1 MTDKNSISDKYSA
14 SNKDRIVDND
24 TLHGGSIHER
34 ETPFLLLNRDKLE
47 RNVARLRKHTDSF
60 GIPLRPHLKTVKS
73 VEAARL
79 ILTNGNGPATVSTLK
94 EAEVF
99 AAADCKNLIY
109 AVGIAPQKLA
119 RVVKLLK
126 AGTDISVILDSIEQA
141 RVVADYSQQA
151 GVKIP
156 ALIEIDSDGHRSGV
170 VPGDALLTEIGQ
182 ILHNEGAELRGIIT
196 HAGESYHCKSLQE
209 HQAMAEKERAAAVAC
224 AEALREAGLPSPVV
238 SVGSTPTAH
247 FSQDLTGVTEVRAG
261 VFTLFDLVM
270 TGAGV
275 CQVADIAL
283 SVVATV
289 IGHQRQKGWIMVDAG
304 WMAMSRDRGT
314 ASQEV
319 DQGYGIVCNMAG
331 EPLGD
336 LIVTGVNQEHG
347 ILSLRPG
354 SQQKLPDLPY
364 GSRVRILPNHACAT
378 VSQHLEFAVVKDD
391 SETIDA
397 LWPIIHGW

>member
-1 MTDKNSISDKYSA
+1 MTDKQDIADFSA
-14 SNKDRIVDND
+14 ASKHH
-24 TLHGGSIHER
+24 THGNIHHR
-34 ETPFLLLNRDKLE
+34 DTPFLLLNRDQLE
-47 RNVARLRKHTDSF
+47 RNVARLRKHTDRL
-60 GIPLRPHLKTVKS
+60 GVPLRPHLKTVKS

-79 ILTNGNGPATVSTLK
+79 ILSNGNGPATVSTLK

-99 AAADCKNLIY
+99 SAAGCKDLIY
-109 AVGIAPQKLA
+109 AVGISPQKLPRIVA
-119 RVVKLLK
+119 LLQ
-126 AGTDISVILDSIEQA
+126 AGTDISVILDSLEQA
-141 RVVADYSQQA
+141 QAVADYSRQT
-151 GVKIP
+151 GIKIP

-170 VPGDALLTEIGQ
+170 VPGDALLIEIGK
-182 ILHNEGAELRGIIT
+182 ILHQQGASLRGIIT

-209 HQAMAEKERAAAVAC
+209 HQAMAEKERTAAVSC
-224 AEALREAGLPSPVV
+224 ANALRDAGLPSPVV

-261 VFTLFDLVM
+261 VYTLFDLVM

-275 CQVADIAL
+275 CQTTDIAL

-304 WMAMSRDRGT
+304 WMALSRDRGT

-319 DQGYGIVCNMAG
+319 DQGYGIVCDMAG
-331 EPLGD
+331 NPLGD
-336 LIVTGVNQEHG
+336 LIMTGVNQEHG

-354 SQQKLPDLPY
+354 SEKPLPELAY

-378 VSQHLEFAVVKDD
+378 VSQHGEFAVIKDG
-391 SETIDA
+391 SENIDA

>member
-1 MTDKNSISDKYSA
+1 MIENMPDSATHNSLTPI
-14 SNKDRIVDND
+14 
-24 TLHGGSIHER
+24 TSIHHK

-47 RNVARLRKHTDSF
+47 RNVARLRQHTDRF
-60 GIPLRPHLKTVKS
+60 GVPLRPHLKTVKS

-79 ILTNGNGPATVSTLK
+79 ILTDGHGPATVSTLK

-99 AAADCKNLIY
+99 SAAGCKDLIY
-109 AVGIAPQKLA
+109 AVGIAPQKLP
-119 RVVKLLK
+119 RVAALLK
-126 AGTDISVILDSIEQA
+126 AGTDISIILDSLEQA
-141 RVVADYSQQA
+141 HAVARFSREA

-170 VPGDALLTEIGQ
+170 IPGDNLLIEIGKV
-182 ILHNEGAELRGIIT
+182 LHNEGAELRGIIT

-224 AEALREAGLPSPVV
+224 AEALRAAGLPSPVV

-247 FSQDLTGVTEVRAG
+247 FSQNLDGVTEVRAG

-275 CQVADIAL
+275 CQTSDIAL

-289 IGHQRQKGWIMVDAG
+289 IGHQHQKGWIMVDAG

-314 ASQEV
+314 AAQAI
-319 DQGYGIVCNMAG
+319 DQRYGIVCDMAG
-331 EPLGD
+331 HPLGD
-336 LIVTGVNQEHG
+336 LIMVDVNQEHG
-347 ILSLRPG
+347 ILALRPG
-354 SQQKLPDLPY
+354 SPQVLPDLPY

-378 VSQHLEFAVVKDD
+378 VSQHGEFTVIGDD
-391 SETIDA
+391 SEEIEA
-397 LWPIIHGW
+397 VWPIIHGW

>member
-1 MTDKNSISDKYSA
+1 MIKNMTDSATHNSQA
-14 SNKDRIVDND
+14 STAN
-24 TLHGGSIHER
+24 IHHK
-34 ETPFLLLNRDKLE
+34 ETPFLLLNRDQLE
-47 RNVARLRKHTDSF
+47 RNVARLRQHTDRF
-60 GIPLRPHLKTVKS
+60 GVPLRPHLKTVKS

-79 ILTNGNGPATVSTLK
+79 ILTEGHGPATVSTLK

-99 AAADCKNLIY
+99 SAAGCKDLIY
-109 AVGIAPQKLA
+109 AVGIAPQKLP
-119 RVVKLLK
+119 RVAALLK
-126 AGTDISVILDSIEQA
+126 AGTDISIILDSLEQA
-141 RVVADYSQQA
+141 HAVASFSREA

-170 VPGDALLTEIGQ
+170 IPGDNLLIEIGKV
-182 ILHNEGAELRGIIT
+182 LHNEGAELRGIIT

-224 AEALREAGLPSPVV
+224 AEALLAAGLPSPVV

-247 FSQDLTGVTEVRAG
+247 FSQNLDGVTEVRAG

-275 CQVADIAL
+275 CQTSDIAL

-314 ASQEV
+314 AAQAV
-319 DQGYGIVCNMAG
+319 DQRYGIVCDMAG
-331 EPLGD
+331 NTLGD
-336 LIVTGVNQEHG
+336 LIMVDVNQEHG
-347 ILSLRPG
+347 ILALRPG
-354 SQQKLPDLPY
+354 SQQNLPDLPY

-378 VSQHLEFAVVKDD
+378 VSQHGEFSVVRDGSEEIEAV
-391 SETIDA
+391 
-397 LWPIIHGW
+397 WPIIHGW